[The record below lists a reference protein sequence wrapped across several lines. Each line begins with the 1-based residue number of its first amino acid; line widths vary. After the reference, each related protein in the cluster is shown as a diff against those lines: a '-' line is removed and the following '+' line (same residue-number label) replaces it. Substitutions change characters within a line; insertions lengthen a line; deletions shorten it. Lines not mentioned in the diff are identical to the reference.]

1 MPKKQYK
8 LPATIIGKLR
18 DTYANEHD
26 IVDNWGLNYL
36 QRVAD
41 SYRVRT
47 FDLDA
52 QARRFNQPVT
62 WLEGQG
68 EYMTLA
74 CYQME
79 MLSGALRHEI
89 PLWHC
94 EHVLGVLH
102 REVYAVPELR
112 ERFVELMT
120 EGWERYTSTRS
131 PLDIVWNETMKRG
144 VSEAIMRGYP
154 PVYHRYMTLRFSDSN
169 PHAL

>member
-8 LPATIIGKLR
+8 LPATVIGKLR
-18 DTYANEHD
+18 DTYTNAHD
-26 IVDNWGLNYL
+26 IVDDWGLNYL

-74 CYQME
+74 CYQLE
-79 MLSGALRHEI
+79 MLSAALRHEI

-112 ERFVELMT
+112 ERFVELMD
-120 EGWERYTSTRS
+120 EGWERFTSEVQKPDAR
-131 PLDIVWNETMKRG
+131 LDIVVGEILKDLEPPLPRETPNAPNL
-144 VSEAIMRGYP
+144 SLI
-154 PVYHRYMTLRFSDSN
+154 HI
-169 PHAL
+169 